1 VPGLQLQV
9 VADRSLV
16 TAHCA
21 GLIVSGPLVRGQP
34 QANADVVHDRCG
46 NSAHFWE
53 IPQIL
58 KTLQQQHGRE
68 EVLIAAADEQSGEVN
83 LFLRW
88 REQIL

>member
-1 VPGLQLQV
+1 
-9 VADRSLV
+9 
-16 TAHCA
+16 
-21 GLIVSGPLVRGQP
+21 
-34 QANADVVHDRCG
+34 
-46 NSAHFWE
+46 
-53 IPQIL
+53 L